1 MRAITRVLR
10 LCAACIVLALPF
22 GAGAQSQPQA
32 GDDGYAGMLGYLTG
46 TRITDQA
53 FRGASGAIAINMAA
67 GDGNLQL
74 NQRAVAV
81 GPTAG
86 ATALA
91 RQVLQDNTFDAPDVA
106 VASIEGDALAGAAGL
121 VSINQASGHG
131 NVEANLV
138 TAALA
143 AQGIREAADGLLSA
157 VGASVEERGA
167 AATAADVA
175 REDAAMRAASVSGS
189 ALRGFSG
196 VLQLNQVA
204 GSGNA
209 VDNRFALSVGN
220 GP

>member
-1 MRAITRVLR
+1 MNALASALR
-10 LCAACIVLALPF
+10 LLAAFVVLALPLA
-22 GAGAQSQPQA
+22 AGAQSQSPA
-32 GDDGYAGMLGYLTG
+32 ADDAYAGMLGYLTG
-46 TRITDQA
+46 THITDQA
-53 FRGASGAIAINMAA
+53 FRGATGAIAINMAA

-74 NQRAVAV
+74 NQRALAM
-81 GPTAG
+81 GPTAS

-91 RQVLQDNTFDAPDVA
+91 SQLLQDNAFDAPGVA
-106 VASIEGDALAGAAGL
+106 VASIDGDALAGAAGL

-131 NVEANLV
+131 NAEANLV

-143 AQGIREAADGLLSA
+143 AQGIREAPDGLLSA

-167 AATAADVA
+167 AAMAAGDA
-175 REDAAMRAASVSGS
+175 QEDAAVRAASVSGS